1 MSDSGK
7 RLKQEEELKKRFRKL
22 KDRMPTFKDP
32 RDKGT
37 RKPAPTGIGSVAG
50 SIPAGAATLGMAGRA
65 VRDLLDE
72 LADETAASK
81 KIVVGLDQ
89 ITGSIPGAGRAA
101 TKRLTVDEMKKM
113 SPGEKKAR
121 FGKAFKVGG
130 VVDLT
135 TEQEV

>member
-1 MSDSGK
+1 MSNGDPTK
-7 RLKQEEELKKRFRKL
+7 PKK
-22 KDRMPTFKDP
+22 PT
-32 RDKGT
+32 T
-37 RKPAPTGIGSVAG
+37 RKDLLDKKKAGIAGMAG
-50 SIPAGAATLGMAGRA
+50 SIPATAATLGMAGRA
-65 VRDLLDE
+65 VRELLDE

-89 ITGSIPGAGRAA
+89 IKGMGPGAGRAA

-130 VVDLT
+130 VVDLS

>member
-89 ITGSIPGAGRAA
+89 IKGMGPGAGRGASKIA
-101 TKRLTVDEMKKM
+101 EGTTNLLSKSKTKKRGGMNTD
-113 SPGEKKAR
+113 
-121 FGKAFKVGG
+121 G

-135 TEQEV
+135 TEMVIDE

>member
-7 RLKQEEELKKRFRKL
+7 RLKQEEDLKNKFKRIIK
-22 KDRMPTFKDP
+22 KTPTFKDP
-32 RDKGT
+32 RDKVT
-37 RKPAPTGIGSVAG
+37 RKPAPTGIGSVGG

-89 ITGSIPGAGRAA
+89 IKGMGPGAGRGASKIA
-101 TKRLTVDEMKKM
+101 EGTTNLLSKSKTKKRGGMNTD
-113 SPGEKKAR
+113 
-121 FGKAFKVGG
+121 G

-135 TEQEV
+135 TEMVIDE

>member
-7 RLKQEEELKKRFRKL
+7 RLKREEDIRNKFRELKNKTGTSKT
-22 KDRMPTFKDP
+22 PTFKDP

-37 RKPAPTGIGSVAG
+37 RSRMADVA
-50 SIPAGAATLGMAGRA
+50 SLGMAGRA

-101 TKRLTVDEMKKM
+101 SKIAEGTTNLLKSKKQKRGGMNTD
-113 SPGEKKAR
+113 
-121 FGKAFKVGG
+121 G
-130 VVDLT
+130 VVDLS
-135 TEQEV
+135 TEMVIDE

>member
-7 RLKQEEELKKRFRKL
+7 RLKREEDIRNKFRELKNKTGTSKT
-22 KDRMPTFKDP
+22 PTFKDP

-37 RKPAPTGIGSVAG
+37 RSRMADVA
-50 SIPAGAATLGMAGRA
+50 SLGMAGRA

-130 VVDLT
+130 VVDLS